1 MNISRVINAVDSHTA
16 GEPTRIITGGIPTI
30 PGASMPEKKAY
41 LSEHMDWLRTS
52 LMHEP
57 RGHDDMFGSILTA
70 PTNPKADFGIIFMDG
85 GGYLNMCGH
94 GSIGAASVAVET
106 GIVPA
111 QEPMTRICMEAP
123 AGLIQAEVE
132 VEHGHAKSVTITNVP
147 SFLYQRNATLLV
159 PEMGE
164 VTFDIAF
171 GGSFFAIVQD
181 RYFGCSICSENKKEL
196 MRKALLLREVINR
209 EIKVAHPT
217 LPHIKTV
224 DLVEIYGAATSEAAT
239 YRNVVIFGE
248 GQVDRSPCG
257 TGTSAKMATLY
268 AKGQLA
274 VGEDFVY
281 ESIIG
286 TTFKGRIEETATVG
300 PFDAVIPKIQG
311 SAWITGFHQFVMDE
325 TDPVKYGFSLR

>member
-1 MNISRVINAVDSHTA
+1 
-16 GEPTRIITGGIPTI
+16 
-30 PGASMPEKKAY
+30 
-41 LSEHMDWLRTS
+41 
-52 LMHEP
+52 
-57 RGHDDMFGSILTA
+57 
-70 PTNPKADFGIIFMDG
+70 
-85 GGYLNMCGH
+85 
-94 GSIGAASVAVET
+94 
-106 GIVPA
+106 
-111 QEPMTRICMEAP
+111 
-123 AGLIQAEVE
+123 
-132 VEHGHAKSVTITNVP
+132 
-147 SFLYQRNATLLV
+147 
-159 PEMGE
+159 
-164 VTFDIAF
+164 
-171 GGSFFAIVQD
+171 
-181 RYFGCSICSENKKEL
+181 